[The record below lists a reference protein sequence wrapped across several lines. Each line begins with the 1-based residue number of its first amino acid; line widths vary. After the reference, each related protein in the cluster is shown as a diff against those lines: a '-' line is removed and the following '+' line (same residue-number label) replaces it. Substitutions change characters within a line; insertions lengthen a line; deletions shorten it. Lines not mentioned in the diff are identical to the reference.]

1 MRLNEAQLELLIRVA
16 AGGLTVAGLAICH
29 SFVLSEG
36 MTFFVLPL
44 ICASIALLTRGL
56 GGAIGCG
63 VGIVAG
69 LSLSIA
75 LTARGAAPPL
85 NQLAFTIVA
94 TTITGLLGYIGGC
107 WKGSM
112 FALPPDGLRE
122 SPRSAEAVGS
132 ASVSPAQN
140 ARDALDQGGGALC
153 GMSVDFGAWLDDEN
167 VSWPAFDQF
176 VRTVLRNRLGALG
189 VRCFHVGRNSEL
201 TPLTE
206 DVVQRFDASA
216 NDQRGDSAPVSQA
229 LLRSVIADRLPYV
242 TRPPNGQDNS
252 VATGLRTGRSPRWS
266 WLVPIRDAERV
277 CGLVA
282 IARFESSDP
291 RPGHVAATP
300 GPNIASAVASILS
313 VSWRHVLD
321 IHALH
326 SGLQRD
332 RQSGVLNRSELMA
345 RIDQTIEESVR
356 DGEPVMIMGI
366 VIEGLRGLDD
376 AGDFARRDELIAK
389 LGQALCDKVRTDD
402 VVGRFADDRFIIVL
416 RRLEVRLGRLIAEKL
431 IQTLKTELTS
441 RGDSGR
447 SAASQRT
454 FIRAS
459 LAGADQECLDGPSL
473 LSRALGLLDRARR
486 DGIELAIDAPST
498 EQACH
503 EPVSTVSATTGAEVG
518 S

>member
-1 MRLNEAQLELLIRVA
+1 
-16 AGGLTVAGLAICH
+16 
-29 SFVLSEG
+29 
-36 MTFFVLPL
+36 
-44 ICASIALLTRGL
+44 
-56 GGAIGCG
+56 
-63 VGIVAG
+63 
-69 LSLSIA
+69 
-75 LTARGAAPPL
+75 
-85 NQLAFTIVA
+85 
-94 TTITGLLGYIGGC
+94 
-107 WKGSM
+107 
-112 FALPPDGLRE
+112 
-122 SPRSAEAVGS
+122 
-132 ASVSPAQN
+132 
-140 ARDALDQGGGALC
+140 
-153 GMSVDFGAWLDDEN
+153 
-167 VSWPAFDQF
+167 
-176 VRTVLRNRLGALG
+176 
-189 VRCFHVGRNSEL
+189 
-201 TPLTE
+201 
-206 DVVQRFDASA
+206 
-216 NDQRGDSAPVSQA
+216 
-229 LLRSVIADRLPYV
+229 
-242 TRPPNGQDNS
+242 
-252 VATGLRTGRSPRWS
+252 
-266 WLVPIRDAERV
+266 
-277 CGLVA
+277 
-282 IARFESSDP
+282 
-291 RPGHVAATP
+291 
-300 GPNIASAVASILS
+300 
-313 VSWRHVLD
+313 
-321 IHALH
+321 
-326 SGLQRD
+326 
-332 RQSGVLNRSELMA
+332 MA

>member
-1 MRLNEAQLELLIRVA
+1 MRSNEAQLELLIRVA

-44 ICASIALLTRGL
+44 ICATLALLTRGQ

-75 LTARGAAPPL
+75 LTARGAAPPV
-85 NQLAFTIVA
+85 NQLAFTMVA

-112 FALPPDGLRE
+112 FTLPSDGLRE
-122 SPRSAEAVGS
+122 SSRAAQAVGS
-132 ASVSPAQN
+132 ARVSPARN
-140 ARDALDQGGGALC
+140 VCDTFDQFGGGALC

-176 VRTVLRNRLGALG
+176 VRTVLRNRLGAVG

-216 NDQRGDSAPVSQA
+216 NDECGDSAPVPQA
-229 LLRSVIADRLPYV
+229 LLGRVIADRLPYV
-242 TRPPNGQDNS
+242 SPHPNHGQEH
-252 VATGLRTGRSPRWS
+252 AEAPPRWS
-266 WLVPIRDAERV
+266 WLVPIRDADRV

-282 IARFESSDP
+282 IGRFESSDP
-291 RPGHVAATP
+291 WPGLAAATP
-300 GPNIASAVASILS
+300 GPNIASAVGSILS

-332 RQSGVLNRSELMA
+332 RQSGVLNRAALMA
-345 RIDQTIEESVR
+345 RIDRTVEESVR

-376 AGDFARRDELIAK
+376 AGDFARRDELIAR

-416 RRLEVRLGRLIAEKL
+416 RRLEIRLGRLIAEKL
-431 IQTLKTELTS
+431 IQILKTELTS
-441 RGDSGR
+441 RAADANPS
-447 SAASQRT
+447 SASDRT

-459 LAGADQECLDGPSL
+459 LAGADDDCLDGPSL

-486 DGIELAIDAPST
+486 DGIELAIETPST
-498 EQACH
+498 KHACH
-503 EPVSTVSATTGAEVG
+503 QPASTVDAATGAEVDA
-518 S
+518 